1 MWEPS
6 WEPTSANSHRRPWTQ
21 TESKLLCSRLNGLR
35 WTPRVAALRSTDQ
48 EVEGSSPSERADEI
62 LPMQGLVARRAREP
76 SDVWELFAHSTTS
89 LRTCKPSN
97 PSRLDP
103 VAMTFRGPAVWWRFR
118 LV

>member
-48 EVEGSSPSERADEI
+48 EVEGSSPSERAWQN
-62 LPMQGLVARRAREP
+62 LALVEDDDGSCR
-76 SDVWELFAHSTTS
+76 
-89 LRTCKPSN
+89 
-97 PSRLDP
+97 
-103 VAMTFRGPAVWWRFR
+103 
-118 LV
+118 